1 MFTQRKK
8 NKQIQ
13 KKSTTTKK
21 TIYFLIQKLIFFNI
35 FFFYKIFQH
44 LTMIYVLNDC
54 HFPLTRSNVQNFEC
68 HAGEIKV
75 KSAVYIHRQIRT
87 ISFKRVKIDKSFL
100 GEKSV
105 KISFINPERERVR
118 DLQLRFERNEF

>member
-1 MFTQRKK
+1 
-8 NKQIQ
+8 
-13 KKSTTTKK
+13 
-21 TIYFLIQKLIFFNI
+21 
-35 FFFYKIFQH
+35 
-44 LTMIYVLNDC
+44 MIYVLNDC
-54 HFPLTRSNVQNFEC
+54 HFPLTRSNVQNVAC

-75 KSAVYIHRQIRT
+75 KSAVCIHRQIRT

-118 DLQLRFERNEF
+118 DWQLQFERNEC